1 MRMRSRSVQQV
12 GVHRPRSRRLRRS
25 GGGTWVCGV
34 PVAANHFSG
43 AAFRRSGE
51 LARQHLGQAVA
62 VTLAGRPHI
71 PLFRAKASS
80 VLWRLGTLESWRGY
94 GLAAHYGK
102 MHTGPVMHSPHNISI
117 DTDPQQQEAASPL
130 MLVVRSFLR
139 YTFSCYV

>member
-12 GVHRPRSRRLRRS
+12 GFHRPRSRRLRRS

-43 AAFRRSGE
+43 AEFRRSGE
-51 LARQHLGQAVA
+51 LARQHLGQVVA
-62 VTLAGRPHI
+62 LALPPQVGAPA
-71 PLFRAKASS
+71 FRSSS
-80 VLWRLGTLESWRGY
+80 VLSSGRPGARVSWRGC

-102 MHTGPVMHSPHNISI
+102 MHTGPAMHSPHNKSI
-117 DTDPQQQEAASPL
+117 DTDPQQQEAAPPL

-139 YTFSCYV
+139 